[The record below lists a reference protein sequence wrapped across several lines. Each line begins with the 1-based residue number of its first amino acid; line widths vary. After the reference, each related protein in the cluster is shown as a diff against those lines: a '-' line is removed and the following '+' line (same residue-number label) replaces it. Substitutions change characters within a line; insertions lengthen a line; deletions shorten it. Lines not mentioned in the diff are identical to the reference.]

1 METRQENGDI
11 TWGDMFKG
19 KRGELALMRAYA
31 GSSDFHEL
39 VLTLEDREPFMLD
52 RDVAALYSV
61 ETREIMQNIQR
72 NPGHWTAEMYFQ
84 LTEDEMDK
92 LVSLKV
98 IPSKSFFGG
107 RLPYGFTKLGSNAA
121 AFYLRSEVAKM
132 RAIQILKAFN
142 HFEDLHRTGQLG
154 GQGNPQLL
162 IEASAQGKSA
172 GVRLG
177 VKLSNIAAENG
188 LTIDQILQLIHIRR
202 NGLSQKQA
210 ANAFGITLWTVQ
222 KVERALKAA
231 GIDLPA
237 VRRNQVEKEI
247 MDNMDNILFGTGL
260 LSGIGG
266 AHEHR

>member
-31 GSSDFHEL
+31 GASDFEEL
-39 VLTLEDREPFMLD
+39 IQTLPGRPPFMLD
-52 RDVAALYSV
+52 RDVAVVYGVSTSRLMEQV
-61 ETREIMQNIQR
+61 RRNIAR
-72 NPGHWTAEMYFQ
+72 FTDEMFFQ
-84 LTEDEMDK
+84 LTEEEIKIMISQNAISGQQ
-92 LVSLKV
+92 L
-98 IPSKSFFGG
+98 G
-107 RLPYGFTKLGSNAA
+107 RGATLYGFTQLGANKV
-121 AFYLRSEVAKM
+121 AFYLKSDIADI
-132 RAIQILKAFN
+132 RATQILKAFL
-142 HFEDLHRTGQLG
+142 HFEDMGKKGQLG

-210 ANAFGITLWTVQ
+210 AMAFGITLWTVQ

-260 LSGIGG
+260 LSGI
-266 AHEHR
+266 A